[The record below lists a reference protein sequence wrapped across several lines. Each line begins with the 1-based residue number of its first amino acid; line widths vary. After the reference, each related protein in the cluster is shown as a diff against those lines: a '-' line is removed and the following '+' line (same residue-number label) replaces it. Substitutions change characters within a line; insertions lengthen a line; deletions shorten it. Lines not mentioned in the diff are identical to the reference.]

1 MKVLGLNAYLLVLVI
16 IVFLGSGFVG
26 QNDIGITSNS
36 ISIEGT
42 YKFIS
47 RKLSDGTELKPP
59 KIMGMLTFTKDYR
72 NFNIT
77 EIEPNGKRLFHS
89 TVSKYK
95 LTDKEYT
102 STNLYNAIFDE
113 SKVGSKN
120 GGFFFVTN
128 QTGSTRV
135 NIKDGKI
142 ILGDPFDHV
151 ILTFDKNK
159 MKAAAKGKF
168 TDYWEKVK

>member
-1 MKVLGLNAYLLVLVI
+1 MKALRVIIYLLILPCVI
-16 IVFLGSGFVG
+16 FLGSGFVG
-26 QNDIGITSNS
+26 HNNNRITSNS

-47 RKLSDGTELKPP
+47 RKMHDGTEVKPP

-77 EIEPNGKRLFHS
+77 EIVSNGKRLFHS

-95 LTDKEYT
+95 LTDKEYI

-113 SKVGSKN
+113 SRVGSKN

-128 QTGSTRV
+128 QTDSTPV

-142 ILGDPFDHV
+142 ILGDPFDNV

-159 MKAAAKGKF
+159 MEASAKGNF
-168 TDYWEKVK
+168 TDYWDRVK